1 MHSRAHAHTCT
12 HTRAFT
18 RTHTL
23 LSHTPIPSR
32 TITAKINHSSE
43 SICIFCSMCINK
55 GSSNTPASEDSGK
68 KPILDQCHR
77 YITKLQPK
85 GGEKAVMDYFCQFFP
100 HGLKSRPGI
109 VPAEFFCQFLFR
121 EKSPSE
127 EKKSLFGRKLAL
139 IAGLKCVDADRPSL
153 GESTSKPN
161 PPPPGK
167 NGQNIFLLLFL
178 FQTLCII
185 LRSWSFKDFPC

>member
-1 MHSRAHAHTCT
+1 
-12 HTRAFT
+12 
-18 RTHTL
+18 
-23 LSHTPIPSR
+23 
-32 TITAKINHSSE
+32 
-43 SICIFCSMCINK
+43 
-55 GSSNTPASEDSGK
+55 
-68 KPILDQCHR
+68 
-77 YITKLQPK
+77 
-85 GGEKAVMDYFCQFFP
+85 MDYFCQFFL
-100 HGLKSRPGI
+100 HGYKSRPGI

-121 EKSPSE
+121 EKSPSG
-127 EKKSLFGRKLAL
+127 EKKSLVGRKLAL

-185 LRSWSFKDFPC
+185 LRSWSFKDFPCWRILWKWGLMGARGRYWSRMIACCVLHRPKLLFLLAKRVIFHPG